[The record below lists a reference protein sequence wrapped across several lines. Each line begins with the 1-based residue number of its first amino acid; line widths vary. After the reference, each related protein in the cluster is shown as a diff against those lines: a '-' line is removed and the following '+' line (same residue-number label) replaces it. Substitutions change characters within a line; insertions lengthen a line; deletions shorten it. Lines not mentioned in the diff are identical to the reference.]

1 MDAQYH
7 MHHFAHAQNDLVQ
20 GNSIGGLDAKAMAAA
35 NKKEA
40 GEA

>member
-1 MDAQYH
+1 
-7 MHHFAHAQNDLVQ
+7 VQ